1 MGKITELTVTK
12 GRTLKAGD
20 RDEWLRLE
28 YSIKTFI
35 EDENEI
41 QTAKAN
47 IEGLIDGWLSS
58 SILASSPMSD
68 AKSLEAVQNAFP
80 PELKELVSFQQNDH
94 YIVIKPRQYLEA
106 ENFAKI
112 AEIVK
117 AQGGEYLS
125 AGKESHF
132 RIPKHAKG
140 A

>member
-28 YSIKTFI
+28 YSIKAFI
-35 EDENEI
+35 DDENEI

-58 SILASSPMSD
+58 SILASSPMSA

-80 PELKELVSFQQNDH
+80 PELKELVSFQQNGH
-94 YIVIKPRQYLEA
+94 YIVIKPRQYLGA

-132 RIPKHAKG
+132 RIPKHAKR

>member
-20 RDEWLRLE
+20 REEWLRLE
-28 YSIKTFI
+28 YSIKTLI
-35 EDENEI
+35 DDENEI
-41 QTAKAN
+41 QAAKAN

-58 SILASSPMSD
+58 SMLAPSPMSA
-68 AKSLEAVQNAFP
+68 AKTLEAVQNAFP
-80 PELKELVSFQQNDH
+80 QELKELISFQWNSH
-94 YIVIKPRQYLEA
+94 YIIIKPQQYLGA

-117 AQGGEYLS
+117 AQGGEYIS
-125 AGKESHF
+125 CGKESHF
-132 RIPKHAKG
+132 RIPKHAKR

>member
-20 RDEWLRLE
+20 REGWLRLE
-28 YSIKTFI
+28 YSIKAFI
-35 EDENEI
+35 DDENEI

-58 SILASSPMSD
+58 SILASSPMSA

-80 PELKELVSFQQNDH
+80 PELKELVSFQQNGH
-94 YIVIKPRQYLEA
+94 YIVIKPRQYLGA

-132 RIPKHAKG
+132 RIPKHAKR